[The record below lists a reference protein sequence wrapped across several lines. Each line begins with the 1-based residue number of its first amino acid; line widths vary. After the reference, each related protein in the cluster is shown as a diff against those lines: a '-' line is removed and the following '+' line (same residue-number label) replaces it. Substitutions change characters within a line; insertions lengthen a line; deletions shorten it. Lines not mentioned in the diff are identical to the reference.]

1 VQVFV
6 PLSPKV
12 VKVCNNRSY
21 KIVICAPSLY
31 SIGGVERV
39 VSVKANYF
47 ADVLGFNVTIIVTEG
62 IGRIS
67 YFPLSERIKV
77 INLGLNFEELW
88 HQSFYK
94 KVLLYIKKQR
104 LYKKLLT
111 SELMRIHPDITI
123 SVLRREINFITEI
136 KDGSKKVGELHVNR
150 KNYRN
155 FREGESNVL
164 KHLFAKFWAWNLLC
178 HLRKLDKMV
187 VLTDCALDD
196 WPELN
201 NMIKI
206 PDPLPFRLGEK
217 SCLAQNRVIS
227 IGRYDYDKGND
238 LLLQVWTYV
247 EKLML
252 EWQLDIYGDGCRE
265 PYQILMEQLGV
276 DSSRCHLF
284 GPVSDVK
291 QEYLKSSVFVLP
303 SRFEGFGLVLIE
315 AMACGVPVVSFDC
328 ENGPRSIITDGFDGF
343 LISPFDVKAF
353 AEKVILLMKNEN
365 LRREMGENARR
376 SAAKYDIDIV
386 GQQWKQLF
394 DELMENR

>member
-1 VQVFV
+1 MD
-6 PLSPKV
+6 PSK
-12 VKVCNNRSY
+12 Y
-21 KIVICAPSLY
+21 KIVFCTPALY
-31 SIGGVERV
+31 STGGVERV

-47 ADVLGFNVTIIVTEG
+47 ADTLGYDVTIIVTEG
-62 IGRIS
+62 KS
-67 YFPLSERIKV
+67 KPSFFPLSDRVKV

-88 HQSFYK
+88 HQPFYK
-94 KVLLYIKKQR
+94 KVFLYFKKQR
-104 LYKKLLT
+104 LYKKSLT
-111 SELMRIHPDITI
+111 SELMWIHPDITI
-123 SVLRREINFITEI
+123 SVLRREINFITKI

-164 KHLFAKFWAWNLLC
+164 KSLFAKYWAWSLLC

-187 VLTDCALDD
+187 VLTECALDD
-196 WPELN
+196 WLELN
-201 NMIKI
+201 NVIKI

-217 SCLAQNRVIS
+217 SCLIQKRVIS

-238 LLLQVWTYV
+238 LLIQVWARV
-247 EKLML
+247 EKLMP
-252 EWQLDIYGDGCRE
+252 EWQLDIYGDGYRE
-265 PYQILMEQLGV
+265 PFQNLMEQLGV

-284 GPVSDVK
+284 GPTSDVK
-291 QEYLKSSVFVLP
+291 HEYLNSSIFVLP

-328 ENGPRSIITDGFDGF
+328 ENGPRSIITDGVDGF
-343 LISPFDVKAF
+343 LISPFDVEVF
-353 AEKVILLMKNEN
+353 AEKVVLLMKDEE
-365 LRREMGENARR
+365 LRRKMGENARR

-394 DELMENR
+394 DELMEKNGV